1 MRDHCTCQTALEDA
15 LAHGRDGWAEFLQT
29 RCDLSHQDAEQDH
42 GGTAP
47 HSTPAR
53 PSDSSGATR

>member
-29 RCDLSHQDAEQDH
+29 RCDLNHQDQQEDDQ
-42 GGTAP
+42 P
-47 HSTPAR
+47 
-53 PSDSSGATR
+53 